1 MKKIF
6 FLSMFFFQTVFANQE
21 IFTVVTVNHT
31 IITNLD
37 IKHEISLLKILNKD
51 LIDKIINVDEFATS
65 SLIED
70 SLKKEE
76 IKKYNIEAAKKNLDQ
91 KYYEIINQLK
101 LNNNNLSERINNKI
115 LDRIKRDLEWNI
127 LVSKLYA
134 WK

>member
-1 MKKIF
+1 
-6 FLSMFFFQTVFANQE
+6 MFFFQTVFANQE